1 MPLPHPRPWKITDT
15 GSAFKITDADGRAL
29 AYVYYRH
36 DGTLAEFLTVDEA
49 RNMAKAIA
57 RLSLGTMPGRD

>member
-15 GSAFKITDADGRAL
+15 GSAFKISDANGRAL
-29 AYVYYRH
+29 AYVYYRS
-36 DGTLAEFLTVDEA
+36 DDTLTEYLTVDEA

-57 RLSLGTMPGRD
+57 RLSHGTMPNRD